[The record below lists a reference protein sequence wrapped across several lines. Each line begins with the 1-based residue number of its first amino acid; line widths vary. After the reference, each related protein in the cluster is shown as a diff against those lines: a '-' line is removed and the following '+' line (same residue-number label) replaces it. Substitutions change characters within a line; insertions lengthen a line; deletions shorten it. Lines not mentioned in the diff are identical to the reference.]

1 MSFFLMRLQIA
12 QYGEAAQLSR
22 LFTAS
27 HGLELGPV
35 AEALGVSHRT
45 VNRNELRSTR
55 VASISPVFYEF
66 SLKRFLN
73 NCFASLRIGDHSS

>member
-1 MSFFLMRLQIA
+1 MPLFLMHLQIA

-55 VASISPVFYEF
+55 VVTMKWGCFY
-66 SLKRFLN
+66 LTHLLRFLTQKI
-73 NCFASLRIGDHSS
+73 SK